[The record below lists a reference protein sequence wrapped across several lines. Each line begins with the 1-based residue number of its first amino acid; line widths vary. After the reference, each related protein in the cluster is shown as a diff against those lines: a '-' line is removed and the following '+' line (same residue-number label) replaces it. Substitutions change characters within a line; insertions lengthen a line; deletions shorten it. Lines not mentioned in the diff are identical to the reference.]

1 MSRFIYVYHTDI
13 KVDVASKD
21 PVQSAPQLS
30 LSCFLLMPL
39 TESFYIY
46 FCEFY

>member
-1 MSRFIYVYHTDI
+1 MS
-13 KVDVASKD
+13 SKD

-46 FCEFY
+46 FCEVY